1 MRPKR
6 KTQFLTRSVVRP
18 ALTAE
23 SNYHPLPGV
32 KCEVLNRY
40 GVMRGRTRH
49 RPAAVLS
56 SGGNMVG

>member
-1 MRPKR
+1 MKNT
-6 KTQFLTRSVVRP
+6 KNDALRSWP

-40 GVMRGRTRH
+40 GVMRGHDTARRLCC
-49 RPAAVLS
+49 RRAVH
-56 SGGNMVG
+56 GRIIVGM